1 MTDYSAKTEVEVGP
15 TWSLD
20 LELSAAAAPTPSSV
34 IEEEAVFI
42 DRLRTGDDAAYEELV
57 RRFGGRLLSTARR
70 VLGNEDD
77 ASDAVQEAFLCAFK
91 AIDRFSGD
99 SKLSTWL
106 HRIVVNASLMK
117 LRGKRRKPEQSIED
131 LLPSFDDT
139 GHMVE
144 IADEH
149 AIPGDVVVEQR
160 EVRLMVRKCVDEL
173 PEAYRTVL
181 ILRDIEE
188 LETEEVAD
196 QLGITSTAVRVR
208 LHRAR
213 QALRTLLER
222 KFKGAF

>member
-42 DRLRTGDDAAYEELV
+42 DRLRTGDDVAYEELV

-77 ASDAVQEAFLCAFK
+77 ARDAVQEAFLCAFK